1 MHLIF
6 IIILFVATTIFA
18 QPNGGISFVS
28 EAMVTGNYEDVKVVE
43 DLLYCANRYGVV
55 VYDLADWD
63 PEDPPI
69 EAARFPTVGTAY
81 GLFIQDSLCFVAFR
95 SVICYYAIL

>member
-1 MHLIF
+1 
-6 IIILFVATTIFA
+6 
-18 QPNGGISFVS
+18 
-28 EAMVTGNYEDVKVVE
+28 
-43 DLLYCANRYGVV
+43 V